1 MEIVR
6 GITNGH
12 KSSKT
17 QYLALRKE
25 ILDFIHA
32 VSACFL
38 LCDFE
43 NGCDPQAKIKG
54 DFLDHDIKKYC
65 FDLGLL
71 NVISE
76 APATRKSAGAIENAV
91 YLELISRGLNPIGKV
106 VQKENGRGEIDFAVE
121 RNSRRLF
128 IQTVFVLTDVNKSR
142 EIGNLLALDENGRK
156 IVVFVYSGLLRRVPY
171 PVEAMSI
178 EGFALAENLV

>member
-1 MEIVR
+1 MDTNQARLNIWLLEKRSSTSFMRFLRAFCFAISKMDVIR
-6 GITNGH
+6 RLKLKAIFWITI
-12 KSSKT
+12 SKNI
-17 QYLALRKE
+17 AL
-25 ILDFIHA
+25 I
-32 VSACFL
+32 C
-38 LCDFE
+38 
-43 NGCDPQAKIKG
+43 
-54 DFLDHDIKKYC
+54 
-65 FDLGLL
+65 LGLL

-91 YLELISRGLNPIGKV
+91 YLELISRGLNPIRKV

-128 IQTVFVLTDVNKSR
+128 IQTVFARTDVNKFR

-156 IVVFVYSGLLRRVPY
+156 IVVFVYGGLLRRVPY

-178 EGFALAENLV
+178 ESFALAENLV